1 MISVVIPL
9 YNKAHTI
16 VDTLNSVLHQTYANF
31 EVIIVNDG
39 STDDGVNVIKNNFVD
54 SRIRIIN
61 QENQGVSVARD
72 RGVIEAQNNYIAFL
86 DADDKWHPEYL
97 KKMYQA
103 IELYPNAALYSSGG
117 LIMNADG
124 STSLRIS
131 KKYLN
136 KTIICDFFSNPHLFC
151 HTSSTIINKQIFLQT
166 DGSPRGMLRSQDL
179 ALFFQI
185 ALKGPF
191 VYVGLPLSKYIGG
204 VAGQATSGNK
214 HNALKFFCY
223 LYNFIS
229 EKNKQ
234 IQNKSLVSF
243 FRYALRHE
251 FKCCLLEKD
260 YVGLNFWLTNLS
272 TSVLS
277 YFPKWEICL
286 YNKRIRAISLLWI
299 NLTKVFWR
307 IKGKPVLFEKVDLT
321 QINKKYLNW

>member
-16 VDTLNSVLHQTYANF
+16 VETLNTVMCQTYTNF

-39 STDDGVNVIKNNFVD
+39 SKDDGVYVIERQFTD
-54 SRIRIIN
+54 SRIKIIN

-72 RGVIEAQNNYIAFL
+72 RGVLEARSNYIAFL

-97 KKMYQA
+97 EKMHQA

-117 LIMNADG
+117 LVMNADG
-124 STSLRIS
+124 SIAIRLS
-131 KKYLN
+131 KKFLN
-136 KTIICDFFSNPHLFC
+136 KTTICNFFSNPHLFC
-151 HTSSTIINKQIFLQT
+151 HTSSTIINKKAFLQT

-191 VYVGLPLSKYIGG
+191 VYIGLPLSKYVGG
-204 VAGQATSGNK
+204 VVGQATSGNK
-214 HNALKFFCY
+214 SNALKYFCY

-234 IQNKSLVSF
+234 TQNKSLVSF
-243 FRYALRHE
+243 FKYALRHN

-260 YVGLNFWLTNLS
+260 YNSLNYWLTNLS
-272 TSVLS
+272 TYVLS
-277 YFPKWEICL
+277 YFPKWEIFL
-286 YNKRIRAISLLWI
+286 YKKHFRAISLLWI
-299 NLTKVFWR
+299 NVTKVFWR
-307 IKGKPVLFEKVDLT
+307 IQGKPVLYEKIDLT
-321 QINKKYLNW
+321 KIDKKYLSW

>member
-16 VDTLNSVLHQTYANF
+16 VDTLNSVLNQIYTNF

-39 STDDGVNVIKNNFVD
+39 STDNGVNVIKNKFVD

-72 RGVIEAQNNYIAFL
+72 RGVVEAQSNYIAFL

-97 KKMYQA
+97 EKMHHA

-124 STSLRIS
+124 SISYRIS
-131 KKYLN
+131 KRFLN
-136 KTIICDFFSNPHLFC
+136 KTIICDFFSNPHLFS
-151 HTSSTIINKQIFLQT
+151 HTSSTIINKEIFLQT

-191 VYVGLPLSKYIGG
+191 VYVGLPLSKYVGG

-214 HNALKFFCY
+214 HKALKFFCY

-229 EKNKQ
+229 EKNEQ
-234 IQNKSLVSF
+234 IQNKSLISF
-243 FRYALRHE
+243 FKYALRHE
-251 FKCCLLEKD
+251 FKCCLLNKD
-260 YVGLNFWLTNLS
+260 NFSLNFWLTNLS
-272 TSVLS
+272 SSVLS
-277 YFPKWEICL
+277 YFPKWEIFL
-286 YNKRIRAISLLWI
+286 YKKRIKPISLLWI
-299 NLTKVFWR
+299 NLTKIVWR
-307 IKGKPVLFEKVDLT
+307 VKGKPVLFEKVDLNL
-321 QINKKYLNW
+321 IEKKYLHW